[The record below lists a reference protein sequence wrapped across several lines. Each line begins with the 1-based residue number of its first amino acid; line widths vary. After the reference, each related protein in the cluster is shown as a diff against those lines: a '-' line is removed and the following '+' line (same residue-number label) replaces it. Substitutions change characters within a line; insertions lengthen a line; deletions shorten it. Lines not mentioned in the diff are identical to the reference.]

1 MKINTTFNCGDKG
14 WVYQGGSVH
23 QLTVGQIGV
32 TIVDSNYYGSTFDNF
47 RPQKKYEER
56 YMCVETGIGSGTVYT
71 LNESIFLTEEDCRAA
86 NDTHIKE
93 QEVAKQKRRLYE
105 IEEAKREFEVA
116 KKKLE
121 QLEKEGA

>member
-14 WVYQGGSVH
+14 WVYQGDSVH

-56 YMCVETGIGSGTVYT
+56 YMYVETGIGSGTVYT
-71 LNESIFLTEEDCRAA
+71 LNESIFLTEEDCRNAFAA
-86 NDTHIKE
+86 RIKE
-93 QEVAKQKRRLYE
+93 QEEEKQRERAYK
-105 IEEAKREFEVA
+105 IERTKREFEVA
-116 KKKLE
+116 KKNLE